1 MLNLLRKFLRPTLR
15 EQLEDGVREALRR
28 YADRHTTPNLRV
40 YVSTDLVPENLDP
53 GHWRRDENEH
63 LRRFALQ
70 WAEDNNVPRAGMKI
84 EVILLDT
91 KREFAF
97 VKPVGLDPAEEGA
110 RDGGAAAAAPPRSA
124 PVAPVQPP
132 APAAMREAILEV
144 ISSPSLTQP
153 LRVGDEVTVG
163 RKSDGSGVTGIG
175 DRYMSSRHARFHL
188 SGGVLY
194 VTDLDS
200 KNRTFVN
207 ERPLP
212 PHQQTPLSPGDQVR
226 MGATTLRVAPAGA

>member
-28 YADRHTTPNLRV
+28 YAERQTAPNLRV
-40 YVSTDLVPENLDP
+40 YVSTDLLPPEVDS
-53 GHWRRDENEH
+53 GMWARDEAEH

-70 WAEDNNVPRAGMKI
+70 WAEDNSIPKAGLRV

-97 VKPVGLDPAEEGA
+97 VKPIALDPAVTEKKVA
-110 RDGGAAAAAPPRSA
+110 SKAV
-124 PVAPVQPP
+124 VAPGPP
-132 APAAMREAILEV
+132 KPLVESAGGSARAVLEV
-144 ISSPSLTQP
+144 VNSPSVTQP
-153 LRVGDEVTVG
+153 LRITGEVTVG
-163 RKSDGSGVTGIG
+163 RKAEGDQVHGLG
-175 DRYMSSRHARFHL
+175 DRYMSSRHARFHIA
-188 SGGVLY
+188 GGRLY

-200 KNRTFVN
+200 KNRTFLN

-212 PHQQTPLSPGDQVR
+212 PHEPVPVEVGDQVR
-226 MGATTLRVAPAGA
+226 LGMTTLRVAEVVG